1 LIDLVIFN
9 YPRIWP
15 QFEIALGLFILV
27 GLPAAGMGASMS
39 TLLQRSVAD
48 EYRGRIFG
56 AYSTTFAL
64 LTLSGMLFASVLGT
78 QLGIVAVISVQG
90 VVHVLAGVI
99 AHSLRRVP
107 VAHALHKPPAVAS

>member
-1 LIDLVIFN
+1 
-9 YPRIWP
+9 
-15 QFEIALGLFILV
+15 
-27 GLPAAGMGASMS
+27 MGASMS

-90 VVHVLAGVI
+90 VVYVLAGVI